1 MWWGRHMVSARPGAN
16 ARISPRSRITR
27 MDPNTT
33 RAPFVTTLRALLSK
47 QLERPIVWLAMLAML
62 AMLYSWMSPEITA
75 PNERTRLYLTMAML
89 ENGEIGI
96 NDQVARYG
104 KVFDLAS
111 RDGTFYSD
119 KAPGS
124 SVIALPFVAIYLW
137 LGGSSSI
144 EFLTNFARHWVMIP
158 FALLTLLLSRGISIQ
173 LGVKRV
179 IANQAA
185 IALTVGTCFLHYGAA
200 FFGHAL
206 VTCVA
211 LVAALAMYHSTRT
224 PAKPAPDKDS
234 EHAEEPRE
242 ADAKEDQTHPGW
254 RFLLGF
260 SGGLAFAIEYQA
272 AVLCIAIA
280 IAYMSTRRNWN
291 IKAILIPFV
300 GAMIPILATFAYN
313 TAAFGGPLE
322 TSYGHLHHSF
332 SKTLHSKG
340 LFGIAGPTKASVHGL
355 FFGLSRGLLLGAPIV
370 MLGFFG
376 VRMLWQKSRGL
387 ALYVGLGCAAYLL
400 LITGTL
406 IWHGGW
412 GFGPRLLVPM
422 FGLAAIPG
430 ALVLA
435 KGSESLRCSML
446 LRVYLVAGILF
457 NALVITAFPEIP
469 PEVTSPLKSI
479 ALPMHAQGTPSPN
492 LGMTLLGLKGSMS
505 LLPLALVL
513 VVLCGYMF
521 ANHTW
526 KELRSWRAMGTALL
540 LALSIGLITM
550 EYPEAHSQKATAR
563 FVKGMGKK
571 RIHPKEDKQ
580 SRAARGKKPQAS
592 LAHTN

>member
-1 MWWGRHMVSARPGAN
+1 
-16 ARISPRSRITR
+16 

-33 RAPFVTTLRALLSK
+33 RPPLITTLKA
-47 QLERPIVWLAMLAML
+47 QLFTQIKRPIVWLALLAML

-89 ENGEIGI
+89 ENGGIGI
-96 NDQVARYG
+96 DDQVARYG

-111 RDGTFYSD
+111 REGTFYSD

-124 SVIALPFVAIYLW
+124 SVIALPFVAVYLW

-158 FALLTLLLSRGISIQ
+158 FALLTLLLVRAISMR
-173 LGVKRV
+173 LGVERT

-211 LVAALAMYHSTRT
+211 LVAALAMYHCTHDPQRGFEETSSSREDAVDDPPGKVH
-224 PAKPAPDKDS
+224 PA
-234 EHAEEPRE
+234 
-242 ADAKEDQTHPGW
+242 W

-260 SGGLAFAIEYQA
+260 AGGLAFAIEYQA

-291 IKAILIPFV
+291 IKAILLPFV

-313 TAAFGGPLE
+313 HAAFGGPFE

-340 LFGIAGPTKASVHGL
+340 LFGIAGPTSASVHGL
-355 FFGLSRGLLLGAPIV
+355 FFGLSRGMLLGAPIV

-376 VRMLWQKSRGL
+376 VRMLWEKSRGL

-422 FGLAAIPG
+422 FGLATIPG
-430 ALVLA
+430 ALALSR
-435 KGSESLRCSML
+435 GSQNLQTSLL

-469 PEVTSPLKSI
+469 PEVTSPLQSI

-492 LGMTLLGLKGSMS
+492 LGMTLLGLKGSVS
-505 LLPLALVL
+505 LAPLAMILA
-513 VVLCGYMF
+513 VLCGYMF

-526 KELRSWRAMGTALL
+526 KELRSVRAVGVASM
-540 LALSIGLITM
+540 LALSIGLVVM
-550 EYPEAHSQKATAR
+550 EYPEAHSQKATSR
-563 FVKGMGKK
+563 FVTGMGKK
-571 RIHPKEDKQ
+571 RILPKEDRQ
-580 SRAARGKKPQAS
+580 SRAAREQKP
-592 LAHTN
+592 